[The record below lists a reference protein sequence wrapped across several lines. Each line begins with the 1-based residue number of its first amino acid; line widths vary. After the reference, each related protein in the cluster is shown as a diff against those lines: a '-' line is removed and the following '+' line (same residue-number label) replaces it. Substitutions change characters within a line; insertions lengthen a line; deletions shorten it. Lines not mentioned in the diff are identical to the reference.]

1 MNEQNVPGRTKERG
15 GGATHNRVTEE
26 HAKNK
31 MDAKRPLDGKLLSS
45 AFSFPSSSSKRPIE
59 KCATAKNTQQQQ

>member
-15 GGATHNRVTEE
+15 AGATHRVTEE

-45 AFSFPSSSSKRPIE
+45 ALPSPTPPKQFQ
-59 KCATAKNTQQQQ
+59 KTN